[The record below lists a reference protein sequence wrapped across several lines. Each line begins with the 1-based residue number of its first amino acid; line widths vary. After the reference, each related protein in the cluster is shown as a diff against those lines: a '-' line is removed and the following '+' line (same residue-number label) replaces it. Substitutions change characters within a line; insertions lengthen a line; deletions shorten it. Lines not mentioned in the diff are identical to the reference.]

1 MAKGQGGRPLER
13 KCLSS
18 SDFKEKIILKFVDIS
33 LPNHIL
39 LFHSSG
45 FKGGKSP
52 QIAKSQR
59 NGKNC
64 CGHLA
69 IAHHYVDN
77 PLLDEIHL
85 RSHAPLL
92 DNHIS
97 CKFSLNQK

>member
-52 QIAKSQR
+52 QIAKS
-59 NGKNC
+59 
-64 CGHLA
+64 
-69 IAHHYVDN
+69 
-77 PLLDEIHL
+77 
-85 RSHAPLL
+85 
-92 DNHIS
+92 
-97 CKFSLNQK
+97 

>member
-59 NGKNC
+59 NGKILGSPRHC
-64 CGHLA
+64 PSLCRQS
-69 IAHHYVDN
+69 
-77 PLLDEIHL
+77 PLG
-85 RSHAPLL
+85 
-92 DNHIS
+92 
-97 CKFSLNQK
+97 